1 MVWVVHPRGREV
13 LLDVTGHG
21 AAVVI
26 ELAEEEFARLYLT
39 VDEPRALVDAIN
51 AAVTASS

>member
-1 MVWVVHPRGREV
+1 MVWDVHPRGREV